1 MYSKAIAGA
10 VLALGVTV
18 SAASA
23 GTVTINSITG
33 VWQNTDPSSG
43 ITFVNPSEI
52 RWGTPAT
59 SSGKSGYRFDAAGTP
74 IEPDEGVD
82 FSLGE
87 FTHFN
92 RPITGTSLDSVDLLV
107 TIGFDIDGIVQ
118 TPVESLF
125 SFTHDET
132 PNSPLLKDCK
142 YPGSVTRCD
151 DLVTATLNL
160 GATESFFLDGTE
172 YVFTISGFEVGGSTF
187 TSFLTRENDDNTAT
201 LKARYVTKESVEVI
215 PLPAAG
221 WLLLGGVAGLAAM
234 RRKKA
239 A

>member
-23 GTVTINSITG
+23 GTVTINSISG
-33 VWQNTDPSSG
+33 KWQNSDPVTGISG
-43 ITFVNPSEI
+43 IGTDLI
-52 RWGTPAT
+52 RWGTGT
-59 SSGKSGYRFDAAGTP
+59 GSGRSGYRFDAATTP
-74 IEPDEGVD
+74 IEPTEGVD
-82 FSLGE
+82 FALGE

-132 PNSPLLKDCK
+132 PNSPALPDCK

-160 GATESFFLDGTE
+160 GATESFFLDGIE

>member
-10 VLALGVTV
+10 VLALGLTI

-23 GTVTINSITG
+23 ASLSVTSISGEWTNI
-33 VWQNTDPSSG
+33 VPASG
-43 ITFVNPSEI
+43 ITSVSPSEI
-52 RWGTPAT
+52 RWGTST
-59 SSGKSGYRFDAAGTP
+59 GSGQSGYKFDAAGTP
-74 IEPDEGVD
+74 ITPTEGVD

-92 RPITGTSLDSVDLLV
+92 NPITGTNLTSVDLKV
-107 TIGFDIDGIVQ
+107 TIGLDIGGTAETVIS
-118 TPVESLF
+118 TF
-125 SFTHDET
+125 SFLHDET
-132 PNSPLLKDCK
+132 PNSPTLENCK

-160 GATESFFLDGTE
+160 SSTQSFFLGGVE
-172 YVFTISGFEVGGSTF
+172 YVFTVSGFEVGGT
-187 TSFLTRENDDNTAT
+187 TLASFLTAENATNTAQ
-201 LKARYVTKESVEVI
+201 LKAKYVTKESVEVI

-221 WLLLGGVAGLAAM
+221 WLLLGGIAGLAAM

>member
-1 MYSKAIAGA
+1 MYSKVIAGA
-10 VLALGVTV
+10 VLALGMSV
-18 SAASA
+18 SVATA
-23 GTVTINSITG
+23 GTVTINSISG
-33 VWQNTDPSSG
+33 VWQNSDPVSG
-43 ITFVNPSEI
+43 ISGLGTERI
-52 RWGTPAT
+52 RWGTNEGSGR
-59 SSGKSGYRFDAAGTP
+59 SSYKFDAADTP
-74 IEPDEGVD
+74 IEPTEGDD
-82 FSLGE
+82 FDLGE

-92 RPITGTSLDSVDLLV
+92 KPISGTLLRSVDLLV
-107 TIGFDIDGIVQ
+107 TIGFSIDGNAQ

-132 PNSPLLKDCK
+132 PNEDDLEDCK

-160 GATESFFLDGTE
+160 GSTQSFFLDGIE
-172 YVFTISGFEVGGSTF
+172 YVFTISGFEVGGSTL
-187 TSFLTRENDDNTAT
+187 TSFLTKERADNTAT
-201 LKARYVTKESVEVI
+201 LKARYVTKDSVEVI

-221 WLLLGGVAGLAAM
+221 WLLLAGVAGLAAM